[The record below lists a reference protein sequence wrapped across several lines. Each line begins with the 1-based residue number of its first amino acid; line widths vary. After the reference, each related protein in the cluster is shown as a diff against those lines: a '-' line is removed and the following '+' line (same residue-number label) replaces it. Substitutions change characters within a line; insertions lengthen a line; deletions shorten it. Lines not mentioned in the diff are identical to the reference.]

1 MAASV
6 KVRLAFRVP
15 LATGW
20 NTTVTVQVEAAARL
34 EPQVLPV
41 MAKSAEPDPVIRM
54 LLMLTG
60 VAPVLPSVTVWPE
73 LALPKAVSGKERLA
87 GATVTADA
95 PPVPDNATVCGLLL
109 AALVSVSVAV
119 RLPEAAGV
127 KVTFT
132 VQVERAARLEP
143 QVLLARAKSPAFAPE
158 MVTLLMAM
166 AIGLAL
172 DKVTACGADVVPSA
186 VATKARLA
194 GAMDAAGEAPV
205 PDRATD

>member
-1 MAASV
+1 
-6 KVRLAFRVP
+6 
-15 LATGW
+15 
-20 NTTVTVQVEAAARL
+20 AAARL
-34 EPQVLPV
+34 VPQVLPV

-54 LLMLTG
+54 PLMLTG

-109 AALVSVSVAV
+109 EALVSVSVAV

-158 MVTLLMAM
+158 RVTLLMAM

-172 DKVTACGADVVPSA
+172 DKVTACGADVV
-186 VATKARLA
+186 
-194 GAMDAAGEAPV
+194 
-205 PDRATD
+205 